1 MPKIIHQPIRMC
13 ISCRERDTQEKLLR
27 LQYVDGSLERFT
39 GRGRSFYICE
49 NCLTQEKKLSKA
61 LMRQCRSGEKDKFMN
76 RLKEIITDD
85 RKS

>member
-13 ISCRERDTQEKLLR
+13 ISCRERDAQEKLQR
-27 LQYVDGSLERFT
+27 LQYVDNSLERFT

-61 LMRQCRSGEKDKFMN
+61 LMRQCKSGEKDKFMN

>member
-1 MPKIIHQPIRMC
+1 M
-13 ISCRERDTQEKLLR
+13 QEKLLR
-27 LQYVDGSLERFT
+27 LQYLDGTLENFN
-39 GRGRSFYICE
+39 GYGRSFYICE

-61 LMRQCRSGEKDKFMN
+61 LMRQCKSSDKDKFMN

>member
-1 MPKIIHQPIRMC
+1 MAKKFNLPIRMC
-13 ISCRERDTQEKLLR
+13 ISCRDRKSQNELLR
-27 LQYVDGSLERFT
+27 LQCIDSSLEIFT

-49 NCLTQEKKLSKA
+49 NCLYQERKVLKA
-61 LMRQCRSGEKDKFMN
+61 LMRQCRSGDKDKFMN